1 LTLRHDELIFLVS
14 TSREQ
19 SGMSIRSRKND
30 NIERRT
36 DSSSLQSKC
45 SAALVFQCLNYFARY
60 VAVYPRLLPIAGS
73 SFRQVVSSFIAKWLE
88 STKNNTSSIWRHPNN
103 HSVVQS
109 EEWHILAGSHFQP
122 LHVSHACSL
131 YPCSESVSYKSESY
145 HTKASPLSER
155 HGTGRPWVTQFNG

>member
-1 LTLRHDELIFLVS
+1 LTLRDDELIFLVS

-19 SGMSIRSRKND
+19 SGMSIRSRKNGS
-30 NIERRT
+30 IERRT

-45 SAALVFQCLNYFARY
+45 SAALVFQCLNHNILNCFARY

-131 YPCSESVSYKSESY
+131 YPCSESVSYKSES
-145 HTKASPLSER
+145 L
-155 HGTGRPWVTQFNG
+155 V